1 MGLQL
6 VSLGIHAD
14 PFEKRFWAPGTIL
27 GVGGSS
33 SRQIAFPHVDYAN
46 QKPRDPVSRGGEMRL
61 GQTDTNKY
69 ALLWDLVGA
78 LFCFCISPSFC
89 CCSASHLFSASVPPL
104 SPSLT
109 HVMLWT
115 VEIRYFIWNNR
126 QASFLT
132 TATRK
137 LWQAKRQSCF
147 YDVPFSSLPFLIGTW
162 SCRKSLICVTSLSF
176 QLVKLLNMFIS
187 HLQMTCNG
195 WLP

>member
-6 VSLGIHAD
+6 VSPGIHAD
-14 PFEKRFWAPGTIL
+14 PFEKRFLSSRYYSGCWGF
-27 GVGGSS
+27 S
-33 SRQIAFPHVDYAN
+33 SRQIAFPCRLCQPEAQGSCF
-46 QKPRDPVSRGGEMRL
+46 QKEGKWELDRQIQINMHYCE
-61 GQTDTNKY
+61 T
-69 ALLWDLVGA
+69 LLRA

-89 CCSASHLFSASVPPL
+89 CCSASHLFSASVLPL

-115 VEIRYFIWNNR
+115 VEEIRYFIWNNR

-147 YDVPFSSLPFLIGTW
+147 YDVPFSSLPFLIGT
-162 SCRKSLICVTSLSF
+162 
-176 QLVKLLNMFIS
+176 
-187 HLQMTCNG
+187 
-195 WLP
+195 